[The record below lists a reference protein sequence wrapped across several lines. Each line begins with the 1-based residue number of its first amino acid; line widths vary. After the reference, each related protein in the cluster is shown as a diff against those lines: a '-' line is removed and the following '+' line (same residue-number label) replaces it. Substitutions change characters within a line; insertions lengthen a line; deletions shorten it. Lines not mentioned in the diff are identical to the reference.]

1 MKKKFFTLFSA
12 TLVIL
17 ALALLSSCSGITSPS
32 EPEAATVH
40 QAEGLS
46 LRGTFSMAEATAE
59 PSLKTITPSSS
70 QRNAIPDIGDLIY
83 SVKAY
88 RPSDGATKWA
98 DVNPSQKSYVFNNTL
113 SAGTWQITA
122 YANQEGN
129 GTPIMQSQTVTATLS
144 KSRPDTSANLAL
156 APSTEESGNIDLT
169 VSWASGT
176 GISWV
181 TYSCPAFSTGGNRGS
196 GYENSYTLS
205 DFNVAAGIYPITISF
220 YKDMGSTIP
229 LYSCTEYIAVYPGLT
244 TNQWTKSTAPHISSS
259 GQFIVTADCVKTFVY
274 RSVYLSS
281 SGEDATA
288 NGTSEHPYQTAKAAM
303 ARLTELA
310 ATSIYSINET
320 TPWELHVVGTIKASS
335 IAANSKAFI
344 DVPSSITYLK
354 IVGEGSGATLDANEK
369 GRVLYVANGA
379 NVTIQNITLQKGKV
393 TGDGNYGGGVF
404 VKSGGSFTIKSGSI
418 TGCSSY
424 RGGGIYTENIV
435 KIEGGTISGNSADKN
450 GGGLFVLSSGKV
462 SITGGTITGNS
473 ASDSAN
479 NIFIAN
485 CNSASS
491 FPDGNDSFYDDTS
504 TTNANG
510 KADAI
515 SLFEGKQF
523 ARFNKPASSG
533 ESSNLAQILSSY
545 YFGNSAGT
553 IYLGNTTDTTGKT
566 WVIGEQIQ
574 PTGALT
580 IACPSTASTVKATIK
595 AGTSFSNQEIV
606 YHSTN
611 QDISLNKIIL
621 DGNNS
626 VRCINN
632 LSGNLTMQSST
643 LTKGGGLAKGA
654 GLFISSG
661 SATIDANSSITAC
674 DNSSIT
680 SSQGGGVYI
689 DGASTSL
696 TLEGTISSCKSK
708 NGAGIYMDGGTVT
721 LKESAIIGQAV
732 ENEDDIPY
740 PTTTNINRASENG
753 GGVYINGGTF
763 KMEGSSKVSYNYSGN
778 NGGGIYIRDGALDI
792 SSSSASVCNNASQSG
807 GGGIYADGA
816 AITLSGSVKNNKCN
830 SSCGGIEL
838 NGGDLTTNSGSLI
851 SNNKQA
857 IDASSNIACG
867 VHITSSGSELK
878 MNGGSISSNQ
888 TYDVSMTNGSFS
900 VSGNAFAEKT
910 YIGTSSPK
918 ITIAGSLSRYQVA
931 TITLPRYTIG
941 ATILELA
948 SSPSPSTTLAKEYD
962 KFPLSS
968 TVYEIGTTGQ
978 IRKKFDAI
986 TASEITSKDAS
997 MVNSGSLGASDLKGK
1012 IIYYKTSNG
1021 AYGLMQ
1027 FINFPSTFYWK
1038 TGSGAKQQKSG
1049 FQNGWGFDLDG
1060 GMTTDSNKD
1069 FGIDSRNLVP
1079 HNGAKFFKID

>member
-12 TLVIL
+12 TLATL

-32 EPEAATVH
+32 EPEAATAH

-59 PSLKTITPSSS
+59 PSLNSSSQGQS
-70 QRNAIPDIGDLIY
+70 QRNAIPDIGSLTY

-98 DVNPSQKSYVFNNTL
+98 DVNQSEKSYVFNNSL

-129 GTPIMQSQTVTATLS
+129 ATPIMQSQTVTATLS

-156 APSTEESGNIDLT
+156 EPSTEGSGTIALT

-176 GISWV
+176 GIGWV
-181 TYSCPAFSTGGNRGS
+181 KYSCPAFSTGENQGS
-196 GYENSYTLS
+196 GEANEYALNGSA
-205 DFNVAAGIYPITISF
+205 DAGIYPLTISF
-220 YKDMGSTIP
+220 YKNNSSTIP
-229 LYSCTEYIAVYPGLT
+229 LYSCTEYIAVYPELT
-244 TNQWTKSTAPHISSS
+244 TNKWTKSTAPHISSS
-259 GQFIVTADCVKTFVY
+259 GDFLVTADCVKTFVY

-281 SGEDATA
+281 SGNDTTA
-288 NGTSEHPYQTAKAAM
+288 NGTSERPYKTVEAAM

-310 ATSIYSINET
+310 STSIHSISET

-344 DVPSSITYLK
+344 DVPSSIGFLK

-369 GRVLYVANGA
+369 GRVLYVTNGA

-515 SLFEGKQF
+515 SLFAGKRF

-533 ESSNLAQILSSY
+533 ESSNLAQILSSD
-545 YFGNSAGT
+545 YFGNNAGT
-553 IYLGNTTDTTGKT
+553 IYLGNTTDTAGKT
-566 WVIGEQIQ
+566 WVIGGQIN

-595 AGTSFSNQEIV
+595 AGTSFSDQEIV
-606 YHSTN
+606 YHNTN

-643 LTKGGGLAKGA
+643 LTKGGGLATGA
-654 GLFISSG
+654 GLFISRG
-661 SATIDANSSITAC
+661 GATIDANSSITAC
-674 DNSSIT
+674 DNSSIS

-689 DGASTSL
+689 DGASASL
-696 TLEGTISSCKSK
+696 TLEGTISGCKSK

-763 KMEGSSKVSYNYSGN
+763 KMEGSSKVSYNYSEN
-778 NGGGIYIRDGALDI
+778 NGGGIYIRDGTLDI
-792 SSSSASVCNNASQSG
+792 SSSSASVCNNASQIG

-851 SNNKQA
+851 SNN
-857 IDASSNIACG
+857 IARG
-867 VHITSSGSELK
+867 VHITASGSELK

-931 TITLPRYTIG
+931 TITLPSYNIG
-941 ATILELA
+941 AIILELA
-948 SSPSPSTTLAKEYD
+948 SSPSPSTTLAAEYNR
-962 KFPLSS
+962 FQLSS
-968 TVYEIGTTGQ
+968 TDYEIGTTGK

-986 TASEITSKDAS
+986 TNSDIASKDSS
-997 MVNSGSLGASDLKGK
+997 MVYSGSLGASDLKGK
-1012 IIYYKTSNG
+1012 IIYYKTSNNT
-1021 AYGLMQ
+1021 YGLMQ

-1038 TGSGAKQQKSG
+1038 TGSGAKQEKYG
-1049 FQNGWGFDLDG
+1049 FQSGWGFDLDG
-1060 GMTTDSNKD
+1060 GTTTDSNKD
-1069 FGIDSRNLVP
+1069 FGIDGGYLVP
-1079 HNGAKFFKID
+1079 HNGAKFYTID

>member
-17 ALALLSSCSGITSPS
+17 AMALLSSCSGITSPS

-59 PSLKTITPSSS
+59 PSLKTSTPSSS
-70 QRNAIPDIGDLIY
+70 QRNAIPDIGSLIY

-98 DVNPSQKSYVFNNTL
+98 DVNPAQKSYVFNNTL

-156 APSTEESGNIDLT
+156 APSTEGSGTIALT
-169 VSWASGT
+169 VSWENTT
-176 GISWV
+176 GIAWV
-181 TYSCPAFSTGGNRGS
+181 KYSCPAFSSSENQGS
-196 GYENSYTLS
+196 GATNEYALNGSA
-205 DFNVAAGIYPITISF
+205 DAGIYPLTISF
-220 YKDMGSTIP
+220 YKNNSSTIP
-229 LYSCTEYIAVYPGLT
+229 LYSCTEYIAVYPELT
-244 TNQWTKSTAPHISSS
+244 TNKWTKSTAPHISSS
-259 GQFIVTADCVKTFVY
+259 GDFIVTADCVKTFVY

-281 SGEDATA
+281 SGNNTTA
-288 NGTSEHPYQTAKAAM
+288 NGTSERPYKTAEAAM
-303 ARLTELA
+303 ARLKELA
-310 ATSIYSINET
+310 STSIHSISET

-335 IAANSKAFI
+335 IAENSKAFI
-344 DVPSSITYLK
+344 DVPSSIGFLK

-435 KIEGGTISGNSADKN
+435 KIEGGTISGNSADTN

-473 ASDSAN
+473 ASDNAN
-479 NIFIAN
+479 NILIGN
-485 CNSASS
+485 CNSTSS

-515 SLFEGKQF
+515 SVFSGKMF
-523 ARFNKPASSG
+523 ARFNKPASNG
-533 ESSNLAQILSSY
+533 GTSNLAQIADNF
-545 YFGNSAGT
+545 YFDENAGT

-566 WVIGEQIQ
+566 WVIGEQIK
-574 PTGALT
+574 PKGALT
-580 IACPSTASTVKATIK
+580 IACPSTTSTVKATIK
-595 AGTSFSNQEIV
+595 PASSFSDYQIIN
-606 YHSTN
+606 HN
-611 QDISLNKIIL
+611 NNNDITLKKIIL

-626 VRCINN
+626 VRCISNS
-632 LSGNLTMQSST
+632 SGSLTMQSST
-643 LTKGGGLAKGA
+643 LTKGGGYTTGA
-654 GLFISSG
+654 GLYIIGG

-674 DNSSIT
+674 DNSSIAN
-680 SSQGGGVYI
+680 SQGGGVYI
-689 DGASTSL
+689 SGASTSL
-696 TLEGTISSCKSK
+696 TLEGTISGCKSK

-763 KMEGSSKVSYNYSGN
+763 KMEGSSKVSYNYSEN

-792 SSSSASVCNNASQSG
+792 SSSSTSVCNNASQSG

-867 VHITSSGSELK
+867 VHIKASGSELK

-931 TITLPRYTIG
+931 TITLPSYTIG

-948 SSPSPSTTLAKEYD
+948 SSPSPSTTLAAEYNR
-962 KFPLSS
+962 FQLSS
-968 TVYEIGTTGQ
+968 TDYEIGTTGK

-986 TASEITSKDAS
+986 TLSEITSKDS
-997 MVNSGSLGASDLKGK
+997 IMVDSGSLGASDLKGK
-1012 IIYYKTSNG
+1012 IIYYRTSNG

-1049 FQNGWGFDLDG
+1049 FQRGWGFDLDG
-1060 GMTTDSNKD
+1060 STTTDGNKD
-1069 FGIDSRNLVP
+1069 FGIDSGSLTP
-1079 HNGAKFFKID
+1079 HNEARFYIID

>member
-32 EPEAATVH
+32 EPEAATAH

-59 PSLKTITPSSS
+59 PSLKTSTPSSS

-129 GTPIMQSQTVTATLS
+129 DTPIMQSQTVTATLS
-144 KSRPDTSANLAL
+144 KERPDTSANLAL
-156 APSTEESGNIDLT
+156 EPSTEGSGTIALT
-169 VSWASGT
+169 VKWENTT
-176 GISWV
+176 GIAWV
-181 TYSCPAFSTGGNRGS
+181 KYSCPAFSTGENQGPGAANEYALNGS
-196 GYENSYTLS
+196 A
-205 DFNVAAGIYPITISF
+205 DAGIYPLTISF

-229 LYSCTEYIAVYPGLT
+229 LYSCTEYIAVYPELT
-244 TNQWTKSTAPHISSS
+244 TDKWTKSTAPHISSS

-281 SGEDATA
+281 SGDNDTA
-288 NGTSEHPYQTAKAAM
+288 NGTSERPYETAEAAM
-303 ARLTELA
+303 ARLKELA
-310 ATSIYSINET
+310 STSIHSINET

-354 IVGEGSGATLDANEK
+354 IVGEGSGATIDANEK

-393 TGDGNYGGGVF
+393 TGEGNYGGGVF

-435 KIEGGTISGNSADKN
+435 KIEGGTISGNSADTN

-485 CNSASS
+485 CNSTSS

-515 SLFEGKQF
+515 SLFAGKQF

-533 ESSNLAQILSSY
+533 ESSNFAQILSSL
-545 YFGNSAGT
+545 YFENSAGT

-566 WVIGEQIQ
+566 WVIGGKIQ

-595 AGTSFSNQEIV
+595 AGTSFSDQEIV
-606 YHSTN
+606 YHNTN

-643 LTKGGGLAKGA
+643 LTKGGGYTTGA
-654 GLFISSG
+654 GLSISRG
-661 SATIDANSSITAC
+661 GATIDANSSITAC
-674 DNSSIT
+674 DNSSIAN
-680 SSQGGGVYI
+680 SQGGGVYI

-696 TLEGTISSCKSK
+696 TLEGTISGCKSQ

-763 KMEGSSKVSYNYSGN
+763 KMEGSSKVSYNYSEN

-792 SSSSASVCNNASQSG
+792 SSSSASVCNNASQRG

-867 VHITSSGSELK
+867 VHIKASGSELK

-888 TYDVSMTNGSFS
+888 TYDVSMTNGSFI

-931 TITLPRYTIG
+931 TITLPSYNIG
-941 ATILELA
+941 AIILELD
-948 SSPSPSTTLAKEYD
+948 SSPSPSTTLAAEYD
-962 KFPLSS
+962 RFQLSS
-968 TVYEIGTTGQ
+968 TDYEIGTTGK

-986 TASEITSKDAS
+986 TTTEIASKDS
-997 MVNSGSLGASDLKGK
+997 DMVDSGPLGASDLKGK

-1021 AYGLMQ
+1021 TYGLMQ

-1038 TGSGAKQQKSG
+1038 TGTGAKQQKSG
-1049 FQNGWGFDLDG
+1049 FQRGWGFDLDG
-1060 GMTTDSNKD
+1060 DTTTDSNKD
-1069 FGIDSRNLVP
+1069 FGIDSGNLTP
-1079 HNGAKFFKID
+1079 HNVARFFIID

>member
-1 MKKKFFTLFSA
+1 MKKSFFTLFSSS
-12 TLVIL
+12 LVIL
-17 ALALLSSCSGITSPS
+17 ALVFLSSCSGIMSPS
-32 EPEAATVH
+32 EPEATTVH
-40 QAEGLS
+40 QTEGLS
-46 LRGTFSMAEATAE
+46 LRGTFSLANATAE
-59 PSLKTITPSSS
+59 PSLNSSSQGQS
-70 QRNAIPDIGDLIY
+70 QRNAIPTIGTLTY
-83 SVKAY
+83 SVQAY

-98 DVNPSQKSYVFNNTL
+98 EVDQATKSYEFRNTL
-113 SAGTWQITA
+113 SSGTWQITA
-122 YANQEGN
+122 YAKQDD
-129 GTPIMQSQTVTATLS
+129 TTILQSETTSITLS
-144 KSRPDTSANLAL
+144 KDRPDASANLAL
-156 APSTEESGNIDLT
+156 APSTEGSGDIDLSINWDSNTKIGWVQYNCPALSPSENSTTGSGN
-169 VSWASGT
+169 S
-176 GISWV
+176 
-181 TYSCPAFSTGGNRGS
+181 F
-196 GYENSYTLS
+196 TLAAN
-205 DFNVAAGIYPITISF
+205 NVATGIYPLTISF
-220 YKDMGSTIP
+220 YINNSSSTP
-229 LYSCTEYIAVYPGLT
+229 LYSCTEYIAVYQELT
-244 TNQWTKSTAPHISSS
+244 TDTWTKSTAPHISSS
-259 GQFIVTADCVKTFVY
+259 GQFLVTADCVKTFVY

-281 SGEDATA
+281 NGNDTTA
-288 NGTSEHPYQTAKAAM
+288 NGTSERPYKTAEAAM

-310 ATSIYSINET
+310 STSIHSISEA

-344 DVPSSITYLK
+344 DVPGSISFLK

-379 NVTIQNITLQKGKV
+379 NVTIKDITLQKGKV
-393 TGDGNYGGGVF
+393 TENGGGGVY
-404 VKSGGSFTIKSGSI
+404 VSSGGTFTMESGTI
-418 TGCSSY
+418 TSCTSSSSS
-424 RGGGIYTENIV
+424 GGGIYAEGTV
-435 KIEGGTISGNSADKN
+435 KITDGTISSNSAN
-450 GGGLFVLSSGKV
+450 LYGGGLYVLNSGKV

-473 ASDSAN
+473 ASDNAN
-479 NIFIAN
+479 NILIGN
-485 CNSASS
+485 CNSTSS
-491 FPDGNDSFYDDTS
+491 LPDGNDSFYDDTS

-515 SLFEGKQF
+515 SVFSGKMF
-523 ARFNKPASSG
+523 ARFNKPSSSG

-566 WVIGEQIQ
+566 WVIGGQIQ

-595 AGTSFSNQEIV
+595 AGTSFSDQEIV
-606 YHSTN
+606 YHNTN

-643 LTKGGGLAKGA
+643 LTKGGGYTIGA
-654 GLFISSG
+654 GLYISGG

-674 DNSSIT
+674 DNSSIAN
-680 SSQGGGVYI
+680 SQGGGVYI
-689 DGASTSL
+689 DGTSTSL
-696 TLEGTISSCKSK
+696 ELKGTISGCKSK
-708 NGAGIYMDGGTVT
+708 NGAGIYMEGGAVT
-721 LKESAIIGQAV
+721 LKESAIIGQTV
-732 ENEDDIPY
+732 ENEDDFPY

-763 KMEGSSKVSYNYSGN
+763 KMEDSSKVSYNYSEN
-778 NGGGIYIRDGALDI
+778 NGGGIYIKNGTLNI
-792 SSSSASVCNNASQSG
+792 SSSSASVCNNASQRG

-816 AITLSGSVKNNKCN
+816 TITLSGSVKNNKCN

-857 IDASSNIACG
+857 IDASNNIACG
-867 VHITSSGSELK
+867 VHIKASGSELK

-888 TYDVSMTNGSFS
+888 TYDVSMTDGSFS

-931 TITLPRYTIG
+931 TITLPSYTIG

-948 SSPSPSTTLAKEYD
+948 SSPSPSTTLAAEYNR
-962 KFPLSS
+962 FPLSS

-986 TASEITSKDAS
+986 TTSEITNKDSS

-1012 IIYYKTSNG
+1012 IIYYRTSNG
-1021 AYGLMQ
+1021 TYGLMQ

-1038 TGSGAKQQKSG
+1038 TGSGAKQEKYG
-1049 FQNGWGFDLDG
+1049 FQSGWGFDLDG
-1060 GMTTDSNKD
+1060 GTTTDSNKD
-1069 FGIDSRNLVP
+1069 FGIDSGYLVP
-1079 HNGAKFFKID
+1079 HNGAKFYTID